1 MNVRNVERDRAYSV
15 RRRDDPEY
23 KAKQAIWNK
32 AWREKNAKTP
42 ERLARK
48 AEQMRFYAKDPV
60 LAVRHKARRKV
71 RHEMQMGR
79 MVRQPCEI
87 CGEVLSQAHHDDYS
101 KPLEV
106 RWLCRL
112 HHREHHAKA
121 EGEPK

>member
-1 MNVRNVERDRAYSV
+1 MNARNVEYDRAYNA
-15 RRRDDPEY
+15 RRNSDPEY
-23 KAKQAIWNK
+23 KAKQAIRIK

-48 AEQMRFYAKDPV
+48 EEQMRLYAKDAV

-71 RHEMQMGR
+71 RHEIQMGR
-79 MVRQPCEI
+79 LVRQPCEI

-101 KPLEV
+101 KPLEI
-106 RWLCRL
+106 RWLCIS

-121 EGEPK
+121 KAEGK

>member
-1 MNVRNVERDRAYSV
+1 MNVRNVEYDRAYNAM
-15 RRRDDPEY
+15 RNHDPEY
-23 KAKQAIWNK
+23 KAKQAMWNK

-48 AEQMRFYAKDPV
+48 AEQMRLYAKDPV
-60 LAVRHKARRKV
+60 LAVKHKARRKV
-71 RHEMQMGR
+71 RHEIQMGR
-79 MVRQPCEI
+79 MVRQPCER

-101 KPLEV
+101 KPLDV

-121 EGEPK
+121 EGGQT